1 MQLGVS
7 KLYLEYSQV
16 IYILSEKKNITN
28 FMIVKKSSRNVSY
41 AIKEGL
47 LFSGEKEQ

>member
-1 MQLGVS
+1 M
-7 KLYLEYSQV
+7 YLEYSQV
-16 IYILSEKKNITN
+16 IYILSEKNITN